1 MRLDG
6 QQLKKLGFMFLEYS
20 QGLPAQSPRVSNWQG
35 GIINDFGVIVRPTF
49 AIWAQETPDGNVA
62 CSGVLT
68 AVIYNIQM
76 PTKKWWRRTVTYELF
91 NIRNL
96 LPILA
101 VNRSQDFC
109 LIVGERRHIV
119 LIGAGGQITVQDTP
133 YTKLLGVSDE
143 YYG

>member
-1 MRLDG
+1 MILDR

-76 PTKKWWRRTVTYELF
+76 PTKKWWRRTVRYELF
-91 NIRNL
+91 NIVGL

-101 VNRSQDFC
+101 VNSSQDFC
-109 LIVGERRHIV
+109 LIVGEMRHIV
-119 LIGAGGQITVQDTP
+119 LIGAGGQITKRDTP
-133 YTKLLGVSDE
+133 YTKLLEVKDE
-143 YYG
+143 FYG

>member
-6 QQLKKLGFMFLEYS
+6 QQIKKLGFMFLEYS
-20 QGLPAQSPRVSNWQG
+20 QGLPANRPYVQNWQG
-35 GIINDFGVIVRPTF
+35 GLVNDFGVVVRPTF
-49 AIWAQETPDGNVA
+49 SVWAMELPDGSIG
-62 CSGVLT
+62 CSGFVT
-68 AVIYNIQM
+68 IVIYNIQM

-96 LPILA
+96 LPIFA

-119 LIGAGGQITVQDTP
+119 LIGAGGQITVQDTN
-133 YTKLLGVSDE
+133 YTKLREVKDE

>member
-6 QQLKKLGFMFLEYS
+6 QQVKKLGFMFLEYS
-20 QGLPAQSPRVSNWQG
+20 QGLPAKSPRVSNWEG
-35 GIINDFGVIVRPTF
+35 GLVNDFGVVVHPTF
-49 AIWAQETPDGNVA
+49 SIWAQETPDGNIA
-62 CSGVLT
+62 CRGILT

-76 PTKKWWRRTVTYELF
+76 PTKKWWRRTVIYELF
-91 NIRNL
+91 NIYNL

-109 LIVGERRHIV
+109 LIVGERKHIV
-119 LIGAGGQITVQDTP
+119 LIGAGGQITVQNTP
-133 YTKLLGVSDE
+133 YTKLLEVSDE